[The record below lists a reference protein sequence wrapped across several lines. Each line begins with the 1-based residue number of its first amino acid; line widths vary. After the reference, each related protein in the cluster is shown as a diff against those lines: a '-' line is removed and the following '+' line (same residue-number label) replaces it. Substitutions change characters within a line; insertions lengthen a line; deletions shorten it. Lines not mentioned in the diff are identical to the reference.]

1 MSKKSEPT
9 FEEAIAR
16 LQEIASNVENN
27 RYGMDDLLVKVKEA
41 TQLINDC
48 RAKLN
53 STNDE
58 IKKIL
63 ATIETAE
70 E

>member
-1 MSKKSEPT
+1 MSKKNEPT
-9 FEEAIAR
+9 FEEAMAQ

-27 RYGMDDLLVKVKEA
+27 GYGMDELLVKVKEA
-41 TQLINDC
+41 AQLINDC

-53 STNDE
+53 STNEE